1 MGGEKAINGG
11 QGGLFDK
18 GRILGDHRHREP
30 RIAREFHIEGRHE
43 WQVAWGAGVF
53 TAKTVS

>member
-30 RIAREFHIEGRHE
+30 RIAREFHI
-43 WQVAWGAGVF
+43 
-53 TAKTVS
+53 